1 MKRDKIKVYILE
13 SMLCIIFFFTLFVSS
28 TYLRTITAVLLV
40 LSFLLVRK
48 IVLKRN
54 IISLHY
60 KQVTILMGLL
70 SVVFLL
76 IYYLLGFYFGYVKSL
91 VTFNLWTLLLMIIPT
106 SVIIIVSEIIRS
118 IFMSEK
124 SIISKILTTT
134 FLILIDLTLYT
145 TINQLTTFKGFVDVI
160 GFSLLASIANNLLWN
175 YTSVRFGYR
184 PSIIFRLIITL
195 YEFIIPVVPNVFMY
209 FRCFLRIVYPYIIY
223 LILEVLYAKKDFIV
237 SAKDKKRDNIISAI
251 LLIMMILMIMLISCE
266 FKYGLLVIGTGSMAG
281 TIDIGDVVVYERYD
295 NQNVKEQQIIIFERD
310 EIRVVHR
317 VVDIKDVNGVRR
329 YYTKGDANKQNDSG
343 YLTQDDIFGVVKFKV
358 KYIGYPTLIL
368 RDFF

>member
-76 IYYLLGFYFGYVKSL
+76 IYYLLGLYFGYVKSL
-91 VTFNLWTLLLMIIPT
+91 VTFDLWTLLLMIIPT

-124 SIISKILTTT
+124 SIISKRLTTT
-134 FLILIDLTLYT
+134 FLILIDLK
-145 TINQLTTFKGFVDVI
+145 QL
-160 GFSLLASIANNLLWN
+160 
-175 YTSVRFGYR
+175 
-184 PSIIFRLIITL
+184 
-195 YEFIIPVVPNVFMY
+195 
-209 FRCFLRIVYPYIIY
+209 PYI
-223 LILEVLYAKKDFIV
+223 
-237 SAKDKKRDNIISAI
+237 
-251 LLIMMILMIMLISCE
+251 
-266 FKYGLLVIGTGSMAG
+266 
-281 TIDIGDVVVYERYD
+281 
-295 NQNVKEQQIIIFERD
+295 
-310 EIRVVHR
+310 H
-317 VVDIKDVNGVRR
+317 
-329 YYTKGDANKQNDSG
+329 
-343 YLTQDDIFGVVKFKV
+343 
-358 KYIGYPTLIL
+358 
-368 RDFF
+368 